1 MSMYSYSLQIQG
13 MTCGGCAASVQRK
26 LDALE
31 DIVSCEVN
39 FATETARIE
48 SQEALKPKQPIQW
61 IRSIGVSVQ
70 TEQQRF
76 QATDDR

>member
-1 MSMYSYSLQIQG
+1 MHGYSLQIQG

-48 SQEALKPKQPIQW
+48 SQEALKPKQLIDW
-61 IRSIGVSVQ
+61 IDRKSVV
-70 TEQQRF
+70 
-76 QATDDR
+76 